1 MSDTETKNLLED
13 AIEDEEE
20 SDLEDSKTLSSD
32 LGRTS
37 KPIQVLIFLCFKRRN
52 EKSKLL
58 RRDWEE
64 VGNIRHPLLLR
75 L

>member
-20 SDLEDSKTLSSD
+20 SDLEDSKTLSSE

-37 KPIQVLIFLCFKRRN
+37 KPIQVLDIIFFILRGKKGKVEIMKRRS
-52 EKSKLL
+52 ERS
-58 RRDWEE
+58 R
-64 VGNIRHPLLLR
+64 
-75 L
+75 

>member
-32 LGRTS
+32 MGRAP
-37 KPIQVLIFLCFKRRN
+37 KPIQVFGYRN
-52 EKSKLL
+52 FFILQAKKKEVKSMRKGLARSRWSLL
-58 RRDWEE
+58 T
-64 VGNIRHPLLLR
+64 VL
-75 L
+75 